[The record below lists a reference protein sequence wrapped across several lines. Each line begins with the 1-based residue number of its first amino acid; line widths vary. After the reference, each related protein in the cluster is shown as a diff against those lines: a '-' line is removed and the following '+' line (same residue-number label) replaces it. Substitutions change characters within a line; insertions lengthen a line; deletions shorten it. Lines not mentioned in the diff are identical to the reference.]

1 MSSNLQLNKPAST
14 LLNTLKERKKI
25 IYDKEV
31 IQSLCSIKSKQ
42 WVTRTVNDL
51 MNQSLIQIVQ
61 QEEQTF
67 LIYPEETTDTLNLM
81 DEIQEQLDSL
91 QKNKVL
97 FSKLNPFLPLSL
109 PSSTP
114 SPLMIDTLTPL
125 SQEEQTFLYFLN
137 TLKNRFHTFPLIC
150 LKKTFHSLTNSF
162 ESLLISFYQRGWL
175 VFTEDASEIQLILS
189 FDPSLFRTPPS
200 LANEMNLYLTELMR
214 YRAKQLVFQ
223 FSEEAHQE
231 KATRQLTEEK
241 KRLKKEICSLTKRL
255 STLSSQQESMT
266 HQLNETIHLTH
277 DPSPIQTLLQTEN
290 GRILLVDVSALET
303 FFTEKLQETL
313 TAKDHVILFFN
324 QHHMLQL
331 TTLKLL
337 HFLLNAPWKTSSFE
351 IELVNDQNYAFMI
364 ELTLLIGEHPDKEM
378 VLLSKNQRFAETI
391 HFIFK
396 RLRLPSNRI
405 QFILK

>member
-97 FSKLNPFLPLSL
+97 YSKLNPFLPLSL

-175 VFTEDASEIQLILS
+175 VFTEDASVELISKNSGNITPHQLSPTALS
-189 FDPSLFRTPPS
+189 
-200 LANEMNLYLTELMR
+200 
-214 YRAKQLVFQ
+214 
-223 FSEEAHQE
+223 
-231 KATRQLTEEK
+231 
-241 KRLKKEICSLTKRL
+241 ILTKK
-255 STLSSQQESMT
+255 
-266 HQLNETIHLTH
+266 
-277 DPSPIQTLLQTEN
+277 
-290 GRILLVDVSALET
+290 V
-303 FFTEKLQETL
+303 
-313 TAKDHVILFFN
+313 
-324 QHHMLQL
+324 
-331 TTLKLL
+331 
-337 HFLLNAPWKTSSFE
+337 KTSSS
-351 IELVNDQNYAFMI
+351 
-364 ELTLLIGEHPDKEM
+364 LI
-378 VLLSKNQRFAETI
+378 A
-391 HFIFK
+391 
-396 RLRLPSNRI
+396 LPLYSFR
-405 QFILK
+405 